1 MRESDLQ
8 AAIAAKDAHIA
19 FLKKEMDTLYA
30 QLEAKDKQISS
41 CLDIIR
47 NYQRI
52 IESMRA

>member
-30 QLEAKDKQISS
+30 QLEAKDNQISN

-47 NYQRI
+47 DYQRI